1 MQDNKKFSKV
11 SKQALLISNWIELW
25 ESRKKQKRSWATNLT
40 LTSSSMKRDRNWKTS
55 RKTITSMKCPFNL
68 KVTQTQNKAKT
79 LMHCTNTWTSSVR
92 SLMHRP
98 KITAYNHNSGEWKT
112 RRVSL
117 IWRKMLSARIRARV
131 EVQVIK
137 LKRLDLLFTLLFSF
151 QLWHSSL
158 DSWLRNIQ
166 ANPKLQYE
174 EFVDIDNWNLKR
186 YENEEI

>member
-25 ESRKKQKRSWATNLT
+25 ESRKKRKRSWATNLT

-68 KVTQTQNKAKT
+68 KVTQTQNKVKT

-151 QLWHSSL
+151 QLWHLSL
-158 DSWLRNIQ
+158 DSWHRNIQ

-174 EFVDIDNWNLKR
+174 ELCW
-186 YENEEI
+186 YW

>member
-1 MQDNKKFSKV
+1 MQDSKKFSKV

-25 ESRKKQKRSWATNLT
+25 ESRKKRKRSWATNLT

-98 KITAYNHNSGEWKT
+98 KITVYNHNSGEWKT

>member
-158 DSWLRNIQ
+158 DSLLRNIQ
-166 ANPKLQYE
+166 ANPKLQYD